1 LLRTV
6 IAMPLARTIGL
17 LLVVS
22 AAGGCASL
30 AGVQER
36 YVVCSYDHA
45 WEASLD
51 AVKDRSVIVKDKDKG
66 LIETAWLEIPMPGR
80 KYGALQRDL
89 GDQSKDRS
97 RVIVM
102 LKRMNDVT
110 RVSFIEERE
119 RWAFRGGSRLFGW
132 APTDPSEE
140 VMTGVQHRLDARLKE
155 QGCSST

>member
-1 LLRTV
+1 MLRTV

-102 LKRMNDVT
+102 LTRMNDVT
-110 RVSFIEERE
+110 KVSFIEERE

-155 QGCSST
+155 QGCSRT

>member
-1 LLRTV
+1 MLRTV

-36 YVVCSYDHA
+36 YVVCSYDQA

-102 LKRMNDVT
+102 LTRMNDVT
-110 RVSFIEERE
+110 KVSFIEERE

-155 QGCSST
+155 QGCSRT

>member
-1 LLRTV
+1 
-6 IAMPLARTIGL
+6 M
-17 LLVVS
+17 
-22 AAGGCASL
+22 

-36 YVVCSYDHA
+36 YVVCSYDLA